1 MATRAATSRS
11 PAAPL
16 AFRPSAWVAVRPSGS
31 NGTGTYAKRGS
42 SSRRS
47 GRRRP
52 AASSLL
58 RSFRASSPGLAKRL
72 GETAASGPIRQCA
85 PGVGRRVR
93 IRQSDLDE
101 LVHAG
106 ITTEDNLKEPRDA
119 PAIDENLPERLWAE
133 LYARLSEAHAAKA
146 NGSQASLI
154 SALRSLGQ
162 VSVSLAETLDETS
175 AITNE
180 TTVTG

>member
-1 MATRAATSRS
+1 MEDSFLTVDEVAQTLRLNPQTVRNWITDGSLR
-11 PAAPL
+11 
-16 AFRPSAWVAVRPSGS
+16 AVR
-31 NGTGTYAKRGS
+31 
-42 SSRRS
+42 
-47 GRRRP
+47 
-52 AASSLL
+52 
-58 RSFRASSPGLAKRL
+58 
-72 GETAASGPIRQCA
+72 
-85 PGVGRRVR
+85 VGRRVR

-106 ITTEDNLKEPRDA
+106 ITTEDNLNEPRNA

-133 LYARLSEAHAAKA
+133 LYTRLSEAHAAKA
-146 NGSQASLI
+146 KGSQASLI

-175 AITNE
+175 TMTNE